1 MNITITANT
10 LYNRDGDKTN
20 SDKKKNGNNSVGTSK
35 IEQDNGSKLKTD
47 SEITK
52 GISYLGNY
60 PIVIHG
66 GGGWSTTNYV
76 DKYTHETKYS
86 MSKELNTRGGSIDI
100 YRGCPL
106 EDGEIPVVFRFSNGR
121 VEIPNKDYVAW
132 DLDDKFN
139 TCACLTS
146 LFTCSLLNY
155 NSSIIPSSEDT
166 IEAGRLIPLSECTKY
181 GDPLYKSDRIYF
193 LTVKNGEVQSISH
206 FLGLTIILC

>member
-1 MNITITANT
+1 MEVEAGPRPTMLINILMKLNIPC
-10 LYNRDGDKTN
+10 LRN
-20 SDKKKNGNNSVGTSK
+20 S
-35 IEQDNGSKLKTD
+35 IRE
-47 SEITK
+47 
-52 GISYLGNY
+52 
-60 PIVIHG
+60 
-66 GGGWSTTNYV
+66 
-76 DKYTHETKYS
+76 
-86 MSKELNTRGGSIDI
+86 GGSIDI

-181 GDPLYKSDRIYF
+181 GDPLFKSDRIYF

-206 FLGLTIILC
+206 FRVFTESFCVNFTRR